1 MNDLRRDVV
10 IVRHGATVWSE
21 SRQHTGRTDIALTL
35 VGEAEARALRTALTA
50 LAGGHDVH
58 AFTSPLLRAR
68 MTCQLAAPEMVDVR
82 VDDDLAEYDYGDY
95 EGKTSAEIH
104 RARPDWEIFRDGC
117 PGGESPSQVT
127 ARCDRFIARIATLE
141 GAVFVFTHGHLSRF
155 LAARLLGLAGSDGRV
170 LWNNTGSYAVVRTDT
185 DRDTVLVAWN
195 VRSR

>member
-1 MNDLRRDVV
+1 MTEFRRDVV
-10 IVRHGATVWSE
+10 IVRHGATLWSE
-21 SRQHTGRTDIALTL
+21 SRQHTGRTDISLTPAGQDEAL
-35 VGEAEARALRTALTA
+35 ALRTALGA
-50 LAGGHDVH
+50 LAGGHSVH

-68 MTCQLAAPEMVDVR
+68 MTQQLAAPDMVDVH
-82 VDDDLAEYDYGDY
+82 VDDDLAEYDYGEY

-104 RARPDWEIFRDGC
+104 IARPDWEIFRDGC
-117 PGGESPSQVT
+117 PGGESPGEVT
-127 ARCDRFIARIATLE
+127 ARCDRFIARIAQLE

-185 DRDTVLVAWN
+185 DRGTVLVAWN